1 MMDKNPYKP
10 YAINN
15 NQSLNNENKKIL
27 TMFLLKILKDTK
39 FIKMKTLFSHH
50 DDYLEFVDKMQE
62 LGIESIKED
71 QSLCSDYSS
80 IEINFQTSIG
90 ELLGLLTEEE
100 LDEFYEKKLNKF
112 LNKKVQDCYRS
123 VSK

>member
-1 MMDKNPYKP
+1 MTNKNPYKP

-15 NQSLNNENKKIL
+15 DQSLNNENKEIL
-27 TMFLLKILKDTK
+27 TKFLLKILKDTK
-39 FIKMKTLFSHH
+39 FISMKTLFSHH

-71 QSLCSDYSS
+71 QSLYSDYSS

-112 LNKKVQDCYRS
+112 LNRKIQDWM
-123 VSK
+123 